1 MASDSAPDSPLPRL
15 HLVTDGSVLFDK
27 DFLPTASELL
37 AEFGSRVA
45 LHLRAPG
52 TGGAELYRAA
62 SRLGREL
69 LINDRVDVA
78 LAADAAGVQLGRR
91 SLPVPIARRLVGRG
105 RRIGYSAHAA
115 EEASGAAS
123 DGADFVVL
131 GNIYRTRS
139 HPGRE
144 GRGTSFVREGAE
156 RLAVPTIAIGG
167 ITPGRVAAVV
177 AAGAYGVAVLG
188 GVWKTDVAPRVAV
201 EGYLA
206 ALEA

>member
-1 MASDSAPDSPLPRL
+1 MANDSAPETPLPRL
-15 HLVTDGSVLFDK
+15 HLVTDGVVLLDEE
-27 DFLPTASELL
+27 FLPAASALL

-62 SRLGREL
+62 SRLGHEV

-91 SLPVPIARRLVGRG
+91 SVPVPIARGLIGRG

-115 EEASGAAS
+115 EEASGAARE
-123 DGADFVVL
+123 GADFVVL

-144 GRGTSFVREGAE
+144 GRGTSFVREVSEHLG
-156 RLAVPTIAIGG
+156 VPAIAIGG
-167 ITPGRVAAVV
+167 ITPGRVPAVI

-188 GVWKTDVAPRVAV
+188 GVWKSDVAPRAAV
-201 EGYLA
+201 EEYLA

>member
-1 MASDSAPDSPLPRL
+1 MASDSVPDSPLPRL
-15 HLVTDGSVLFDK
+15 HLVTDGEVLLDEE
-27 DFLPTASELL
+27 FLPTASELL

-52 TGGAELYRAA
+52 TWGAELYRAA
-62 SRLGREL
+62 SRLGRAVL
-69 LINDRVDVA
+69 VNDRVDVA

-91 SLPVPIARRLVGRG
+91 SLPVPVARRLLGRG
-105 RRIGYSAHAA
+105 RRIGYSAHAV
-115 EEASGAAS
+115 EEASRAAS

-139 HPGRE
+139 HPGRK
-144 GRGTSFVREGAE
+144 GRGTSFVREGGE
-156 RLAVPTIAIGG
+156 RVGVPTIAIGG
-167 ITPGRVAAVV
+167 VTPGRVAALL

-201 EGYLA
+201 EEYLA